1 MIIPISFTY
10 RTLSLAQ
17 CTPDLNIVVY
27 RTFVN
32 NILDQA
38 TVEDE
43 VIDYSEAFDNK
54 GESNIKNL
62 LIDPMFVF
70 FLV

>member
-1 MIIPISFTY
+1 M
-10 RTLSLAQ
+10 
-17 CTPDLNIVVY
+17 
-27 RTFVN
+27 N
-32 NILDQA
+32 NILDQD

-43 VIDYSEAFDNK
+43 VIEYSEAFDNK

>member
-1 MIIPISFTY
+1 LIIPISFTY

-32 NILDQA
+32 NILDQD

-62 LIDPMFVF
+62 LIDPRFVF
-70 FLV
+70 VLV